1 MMKNRIYLFLVVI
14 CISVSAQK
22 PVIVSG
28 VSFKSQNLHDTI
40 QVRIN
45 STFLLLGTLN
55 DYNGYSYGKL
65 EHKFD
70 RYYPNEITLMKYV
83 DSIVKEDFKV
93 QLVEQKNCF
102 ISPEM
107 SALMKSFYDNN
118 FLIDSLFNTD
128 DKKLSFLLGVYFRNS
143 EKIKDN
149 IYKIQLANS
158 PKHRNIYQF
167 LKDLNCKNIYFRR
180 LDNIP
185 TIYQIYF
192 QPTETM
198 LKYFATIEKQKEI
211 LFDAKIESLRS
222 VKFTKEEYL
231 IEIQKQNM
239 KIISLFT
246 EK

>member
-1 MMKNRIYLFLVVI
+1 MMKNRINLFLIVA

-22 PVIVSG
+22 PPIING
-28 VSFKSQNLHDTI
+28 VSFKSQKLHDTI

-45 STFLLLGTLN
+45 STFLLLGILN

-70 RYYPNEITLMKYV
+70 RYYPNEIILMKYV
-83 DSIVKEDFKV
+83 DSIVKADFKTNMI
-93 QLVEQKNCF
+93 EQKNCF

-107 SALMKSFYDNN
+107 SALMNSFYNNN
-118 FLIDSLFNTD
+118 FLIDSLFNTN
-128 DKKLSFLLGVYFRNS
+128 DKKLSFLLGVYFRNG

-158 PKHRNIYQF
+158 PKHKNVHQF

-192 QPTETM
+192 QPTATI
-198 LKYFATIEKQKEI
+198 LKYFATIEKQKEN

-222 VKFTKEEYL
+222 VKFTKVEYHE
-231 IEIQKQNM
+231 EIQKQNL
-239 KIISLFT
+239 KIINLFS
-246 EK
+246 E